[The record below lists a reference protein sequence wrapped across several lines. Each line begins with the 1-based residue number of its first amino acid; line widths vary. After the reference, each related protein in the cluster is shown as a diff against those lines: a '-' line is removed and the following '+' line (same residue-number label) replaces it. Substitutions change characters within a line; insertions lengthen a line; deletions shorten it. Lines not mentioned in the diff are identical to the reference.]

1 MNTQTQRPA
10 VPESDIARL
19 QRLLALS
26 RACHTVLAHATCEHS
41 LREEYC
47 LQLIEVGGY
56 ASATL
61 EISEEATPT
70 PTQTPTPPED
80 RPAHSAQTTRLPMV
94 AHGQHYGT
102 LCIDTGKGKEAS
114 AADESEL
121 LLALA
126 ADLAICLHAFVCNR
140 ERLQINA
147 ELTKLTRVIE
157 QSPVAVVITDLNGN
171 IDYCNPRFCE
181 VSGYSREEL
190 VGQKP
195 SILKSGLTPE
205 AVYQELWR
213 TVQSGK
219 EWRGEIIN
227 RKKTGEL
234 FWERQ
239 LIVPLKDEAGQVQHF
254 VAVKEDISE
263 LKNVAN
269 TLHLRERALESSSNG
284 IMITSAAHLEHPI
297 TYVNPAFERITG
309 YRASEVI
316 GLNGRFLV
324 RDDLNQKGLAEIR
337 SALRERRAAHAVL
350 RNYRKDGSLFWNEL
364 SIAPVLDESGIAT
377 THFISIVND
386 VTERVRY
393 EEQLEFQA
401 THDVL
406 TGLANRSLLGD
417 RINQGIARARRDD
430 ELVAVMLIDLD
441 RFKVVNDGLGHTPG
455 DLLLRE
461 IARRLNAC
469 VRDTDTVARLGGD
482 EFVVVLTSVTDPDNV
497 ALIASKILKSVH
509 EPLYIEGKKLVIT
522 ASIGIALFPR
532 DGDEG
537 DLLLRNADL
546 AMYRVKEHG
555 RNNFRFYLPEMHGM
569 AINRLDVEGD
579 LRRAIEADELAVYY
593 QPKVD
598 LVSGRIVG
606 AEALVRWIHPKIGII
621 NPLEFIPLAE
631 ETGLIIPIGEIVL
644 RKVAGQLRDWS
655 DKALDVVPVAV
666 NISPRQFRQENL
678 ASTILQILEQ
688 AGIPGELLDLEL
700 TESMVM
706 VHAEVAAAALHELK
720 TLGCRLYLDDFG
732 TGYSSLAYL
741 KRFPIDAL
749 KIDRS
754 FILDLTTDSD
764 DAAIANAIIAMAHSL
779 GMRVVAEGVEHKEQ
793 LDVLKA
799 HGCDEFQ
806 GYYFARP
813 IPAEQFAALLQ
824 SGKTLDD
831 IRP

>member
-1 MNTQTQRPA
+1 MNTGTHQPA
-10 VPESDIARL
+10 LPESETSIERL
-19 QRLLALS
+19 RRLLAMS
-26 RACHTVLAHATCEHS
+26 SACHKVLLNATSEQALHDD
-41 LREEYC
+41 YC
-47 LQLIEVGGY
+47 RQLIQISGY
-56 ASATL
+56 AS
-61 EISEEATPT
+61 ISIDSE
-70 PTQTPTPPED
+70 
-80 RPAHSAQTTRLPMV
+80 PAPALALTSGQIVLPLSAHQ
-94 AHGQHYGT
+94 QHFGC
-102 LCIDTGKGKEAS
+102 LRIDTGIDTDIDPQNGQFAS
-114 AADESEL
+114 DEREL
-121 LLALA
+121 LNVLA
-126 ADLAICLHAFVCNR
+126 ADLALCLHALRCNR
-140 ERLQINA
+140 ELKHISG
-147 ELTKLTRVIE
+147 ELAKLARVIE
-157 QSPVAVVITDLNGN
+157 QSPVAVVVTNLNGL
-171 IDYCNPRFCE
+171 IDYCNPRFSE
-181 VSGYSREEL
+181 VSGYARDEL
-190 VGQKP
+190 VGKTP
-195 SILKSGLTPE
+195 AILKSGLTPE
-205 AVYQELWR
+205 SVYEALWQ
-213 TVQSGK
+213 TIKEGK
-219 EWRGEIIN
+219 EWRGEILN

-239 LIVPLKDEAGQVQHF
+239 LIVPIKDEAGNVQNF

-263 LKNVAN
+263 LKHVAN
-269 TLHLRERALESSSNG
+269 SLRLRERVLESSSNG
-284 IMITSAAHLEHPI
+284 IMITATAQLEHPI

-309 YRASEVI
+309 YPASEVI
-316 GLNGRFLV
+316 GKNGRFLV

-337 SALRERRAAHAVL
+337 IALRERREAHAVL

-364 SIAPVLDESGIAT
+364 HIAPVLDESGAAT

-401 THDVL
+401 NHDVL
-406 TGLANRSLLGD
+406 TGLANRNLLGD
-417 RINQGIARARRDD
+417 RINQGIARARRDG
-430 ELVAVMLIDLD
+430 EIVGVMLIDLD
-441 RFKVVNDGLGHTPG
+441 RFKVVNDGLGHAPG

-482 EFVVVLTSVTDPDNV
+482 EFVVVLTSVADPENV
-497 ALIASKILKSVH
+497 ALIASKILKSVN
-509 EPLYIEGKKLVIT
+509 EPLHIEGKKLVIT
-522 ASIGIALFPR
+522 ASIGVSLFPR

-555 RNNFRFYLPEMHGM
+555 RNNYRFYLPEMHGM

-579 LRRAIEADELAVYY
+579 LRRALETDELTVYY
-593 QPKVD
+593 QPKID
-598 LVSGRIVG
+598 LISGRIIG
-606 AEALVRWIHPKIGII
+606 AEALVRWIHPRIGLI

-644 RKVAGQLRDWS
+644 RQVAGQLRRWCDAS
-655 DKALDVVPVAV
+655 LPVVPVAV

-678 ASTILQILEQ
+678 ASTIRQILEQ
-688 AGIPGELLDLEL
+688 EGIPGDLLDLEL

-706 VHAEVAAAALHELK
+706 IHAEAAAAALHELK

-741 KRFPIDAL
+741 KRFPINAL

-779 GMRVVAEGVEHKEQ
+779 GMRVVAEGVEHRAQ

-813 IPAEQFAALLQ
+813 MPAEQFAAMLRD
-824 SGKTLDD
+824 GRTLDD
-831 IRP
+831 IHP